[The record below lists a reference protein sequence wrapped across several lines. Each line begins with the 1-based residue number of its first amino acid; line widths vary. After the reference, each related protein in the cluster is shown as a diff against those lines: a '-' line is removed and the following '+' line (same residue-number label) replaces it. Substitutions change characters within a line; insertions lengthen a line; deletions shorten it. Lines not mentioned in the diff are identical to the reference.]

1 MAHAKRSPS
10 SAFRWSQC
18 TMSPFEEAGKPDNGS
33 DAAQWGTAAHLVSST
48 CLESFGLQSPADFLG
63 ATVAGWIHPESDSR
77 GESIFALGDE
87 PALGQEI
94 VWTVE
99 ITPEMV
105 DCCNTY
111 VGYVQ
116 ALAEQTGGEMHIE
129 VRVPID
135 HITGEAGAGGT
146 ADCVIVCEDAIHVVD
161 LKGGQG
167 RVGAYDE
174 TVDVFEQVVRTPNH
188 QLAMYGDGALRAKGT
203 ETHQTIH
210 LHIVQPRLKHLSV
223 HTLPVTELLAFTD
236 TLRQAVKS
244 EPVYAPDADR
254 CHFCK
259 ANGNCKGQREAIVA
273 GFLDAAGT
281 PKPVTVDSLGEMLD
295 LLPLLKKFIP
305 AVEAHAYTKLEAGE
319 TVLGKDGAYKMIEGR
334 MGARKWSNEEEVEA
348 EVTKMRVK
356 QADAYNITFKSPAQ
370 LEEALAKEMPRNW
383 KRLATFIKQE
393 PTKPTIANAK
403 NPKPAINPLQGF
415 TDSAVSEAAN

>member
-10 SAFRWSQC
+10 SAHRWSVC
-18 TMSPFEEAGKPDNGS
+18 TQAPYEEANKPDNGS

-63 ATVAGWIHPESDSR
+63 HFVVSRNREDTIEVVAPDGADWS
-77 GESIFALGDE
+77 
-87 PALGQEI
+87 
-94 VWTVE
+94 VE
-99 ITPEMV
+99 ITQEMV

-116 ALAEQTGGEMHIE
+116 NLVEQTGGEMHIE

-135 HITGEAGAGGT
+135 HITGEEGAGGT

-167 RVGAYDE
+167 RVDAYDE
-174 TVDVFEQVVRTPNH
+174 TTDVFEQVVRSPNH
-188 QLAMYGDGALRAKGT
+188 QLAMYGDGALRVHGSPT
-203 ETHQTIH
+203 RTTVH

-223 HTLPVTELLAFTD
+223 CTLSSADLLAFTD

-244 EPVYAPDADR
+244 APVYAPDADR

-259 ANGNCKGQREAIVA
+259 ANGDCKGQRDAITA
-273 GFLDAAGT
+273 GFLDDVGA
-281 PKPVTVDSLGEMLD
+281 PKPVIDDSLGQMLD

-305 AVEAHAYTKLEAGE
+305 AVEARAYAKLEAGE
-319 TVLGKDGAYKMIEGR
+319 PVLGAAGPYKLIEGR
-334 MGARKWSNEEEVEA
+334 MGARAWMNAEEVEA
-348 EVTKMRVK
+348 EVSKMRVK

-370 LEEALAKEMPRNW
+370 LEEAIAKEMPRNW

-393 PTKPTIANAK
+393 RTKPTIADAK
-403 NPKPAINPLQGF
+403 NPKPAINVLQGF
-415 TDSAVSEAAN
+415 ADSAVSETAN